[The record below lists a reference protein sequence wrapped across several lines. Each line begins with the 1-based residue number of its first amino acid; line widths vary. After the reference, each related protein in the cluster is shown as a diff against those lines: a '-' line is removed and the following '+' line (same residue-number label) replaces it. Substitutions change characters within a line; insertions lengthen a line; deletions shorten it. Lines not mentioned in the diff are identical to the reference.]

1 MADISRNT
9 TPAWQ
14 DPHLK
19 DRGDYTEQDIQN
31 IQEKGGILPDFTLDE
46 AEETH
51 LFARVAQA
59 LSKTLTRQGLA
70 VRHEAKAAVCFDAPI
85 HCQAFGCVVLGWLS
99 SVSTGWPVARVR
111 EGRVR
116 RVRSR

>member
-1 MADISRNT
+1 MDFVGRPEAMALAQ
-9 TPAWQ
+9 PAV
-14 DPHLK
+14 
-19 DRGDYTEQDIQN
+19 DRIVH
-31 IQEKGGILPDFTLDE
+31 LPDSVVTGRVEVD
-46 AEETH
+46 
-51 LFARVAQA
+51 ARGEVY
-59 LSKTLTRQGLA
+59 
-70 VRHEAKAAVCFDAPI
+70 FDAPI